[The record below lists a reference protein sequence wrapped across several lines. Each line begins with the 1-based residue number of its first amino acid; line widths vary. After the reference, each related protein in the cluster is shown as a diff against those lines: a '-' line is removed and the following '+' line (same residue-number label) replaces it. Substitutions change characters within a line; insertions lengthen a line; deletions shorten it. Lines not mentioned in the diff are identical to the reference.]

1 MTIKLDGWTR
11 WAIFAIITLVALG
24 GYLVTVRSNTMRIGN
39 AEIKAEVM
47 DKEFRT
53 AITTLQTDVE
63 WIKSGIGRI
72 ETAVAAKK

>member
-24 GYLVTVRSNTMRIGN
+24 GYLVTVRSNTTRIGN